1 MPPGGVSRSIN
12 ITYLRPLP
20 LPSTVRVKAK
30 VVQLGRS
37 MSLVRGDLTSKDGE
51 KVYFT
56 CEHHK
61 VTALNPFQAHA
72 TVEARNA
79 KL

>member
-1 MPPGGVSRSIN
+1 MN

-20 LPSTVRVKAK
+20 LPSTVRVESR
-30 VVQLGRS
+30 VIQMGRS
-37 MSLVRGDLTSKDGE
+37 MSLVRGNITSQSSD

-61 VTALNPFQAHA
+61 ANGSGPIRAAT
-72 TVEARNA
+72 TVEGVKA